1 MRFDVRTFIQTMH
14 YDEDKSKLLNGF
26 EILDVLY
33 IKKDR
38 KAIIKAANSVILPFE
53 IYNGLKRYLNE
64 LTSVAIELYIKAE
77 KESISLCDLT
87 SYLKD
92 FSYRHNDLFKSA
104 FPLSDEDKITI
115 TYDDKKHYDV
125 DESHFAELI
134 TYFHEIG
141 YHNTISFSYIENSEP
156 QTKEMTVKLSN
167 ELPKKENIPS
177 MNNKP
182 KYRKVKPENYLKVT
196 IDDLK
201 EEMDHIYIEG
211 IIFKVDNI
219 TTKTNKTIQT
229 LYIKDVD
236 NAVIAKIFENSRF
249 DKEALALNK
258 EGKMAKFYGSYRYDS
273 FSNDHMFFV
282 EAIQFVDF
290 DDSLH
295 DDASD
300 KRIELHAH
308 TNKSEMDGVC
318 EAEEIVKAAF
328 DMGHEAVAITDHFV
342 TQAFPRA
349 QKMADSCLKK
359 NPDRKFKV
367 LYGCEFNMV
376 DERLNIVYNPDDKI
390 LAEAEYIIFDLETT
404 GLSTRF
410 DRIIEFGAVLMH
422 KGAILE
428 RKDFFVNPMMKLD
441 DHISRLTNIKD
452 SDVQKAR
459 TFSECK
465 DEILDFIRD
474 RILVAHNAS
483 FDFGFLNEELKR
495 IGEKPLTN
503 TVIDTLDLARS
514 MFKRR
519 SYRLGNMAKQYGVE
533 YNEEVAHR
541 ADYDA
546 EVLAGVF
553 NLMLKDTRKDGVIT
567 ADDLANYQDELAYVR
582 KMAYHTNVLCKNKA
596 GLKDLFKLVSIA
608 HTKTL
613 AVFSG
618 KSGKGEGG
626 EVVAEPRIFRNTLAE
641 YRENL
646 LIGSGCLNGE
656 IFELAQTRSKEE
668 LMRAM
673 AFYDYIEVQPL
684 ENYRHLYE
692 YRKSF
697 SKERLKDIIRSIIEA
712 AMESGKIIVA
722 TGDLHYVK
730 KDEKILRDVYIN
742 ALAIGGS
749 HHPLFIYDRDI
760 RSRAVMPDQHFRNTE
775 EMLASFAWLEDEELI
790 RAIVIDNPKKI
801 ASMCDVIRPIHDKL
815 YTPVIEGS
823 DDKLRKIVYDR
834 AHELY
839 GEKLDEIIE
848 KRLEKEL
855 NAIIGNGYGVIYYV
869 SHLLVKKSNDDGYL
883 VGSRGSVGS
892 SLVATMAKITE
903 VNPLPAHY
911 VCPKCHYLRWEK
923 NYASGYNLPDALCPV
938 CGEHLKGDGQDIPF
952 ETFLGF
958 DGDKVPDIDL
968 NFSSE
973 YQDKAH
979 LFTREVFGEDHV
991 FRAGTIS
998 TVAEK
1003 TAFGYVSGYQEEK
1016 GIANMSKAQR
1026 QRLASGCE
1034 GVKRTTGQHPGGII
1048 VIPSYMDVYDFTPV
1062 QYPANDPNSVWR
1074 TTHFDFHEIHDNV
1087 LKFDILG
1094 HVDPTAMRLLQN
1106 ISGIDP
1112 KTIPMNDPK
1121 VMSLFY
1127 SSKALDIQNDIY
1139 DEPTGAC
1146 GLPEF
1151 GTRFVRRILELTH
1164 PSTFS
1169 DLVQISGLSHGTDV
1183 WNNNAKDLIEEGIA
1197 LKDVIGCRDDIMG
1210 TMLSYNLPSKA
1221 AFDIMEKVRK
1231 GKGLTAEQEAMMLE
1245 HDVPKWYIES
1255 CKKIKYMFPKA
1266 HAVAYVIMAVRIAW
1280 FKVYYPEYYYVSYF
1294 SLRCDAYDI
1303 AIMTKDAESIKR
1315 RMDELNEKMMSKE
1328 PGNQASKKERDLFDT
1343 LEICFEMVSRGYRLT
1358 NIDIER
1364 SLATEFLVNPDD
1376 RHEIIPPFKVLDGL
1390 GDNVAESIVKAR
1402 ENNAF
1407 ISKEDLMN
1415 RTQLSYT
1422 LLKKM
1427 EELHILD
1434 SLDDEN
1440 QMTLF

>member
-1 MRFDVRTFIQTMH
+1 MFEIKE
-14 YDEDKSKLLNGF
+14 YLKSKEYTADKERYFVNF
-26 EILDVLY
+26 KVIDVLY
-33 IKKDR
+33 LKKQD
-38 KAIIKAANSVILPFE
+38 KVIIKASNNDVLPFE
-53 IYNGLKRYLNE
+53 LYEELSDYFKGLLNVE
-64 LTSVAIELYIKAE
+64 VSLYINAE
-77 KESISLCDLT
+77 NENLSLCDLT
-87 SYLKD
+87 SYVKHYSLK
-92 FSYRHNDLFKSA
+92 HNCLFKSA
-104 FPLSDEDKITI
+104 LPIFKDDKIAI
-115 TYDDKKHYDV
+115 TYDDVKHYEEDK
-125 DESHFAELI
+125 DHFEDLI
-134 TYFHEIG
+134 AYFHDIG
-141 YHNTISFSYIENSEP
+141 YHDTITFSYAE
-156 QTKEMTVKLSN
+156 TKEAANKEISYTVSN
-167 ELPKKENIPS
+167 ERPKVEVKNET
-177 MNNKP
+177 P
-182 KYRKVKPENYLKVT
+182 KYRKPKINNYEKAV
-196 IDDLK
+196 IDDLY
-201 EEMDHIYIEG
+201 EGMDHIYVEG

-219 TTKTNKTIQT
+219 TTKNNKIIQT
-229 LYIKDVD
+229 LYIKDID
-236 NAVIAKIFENSRF
+236 NAMIAKLFENAKF

-258 EGKMAKFYGSYRYDS
+258 EGKKAKFYGSYRHDNYT
-273 FSNDHMFFV
+273 NDNLFFV
-282 EAIQFVDF
+282 DAIEFMEY
-290 DDSLH
+290 DDSLK
-295 DDASD
+295 DEAEE

-328 DMGHEAVAITDHFV
+328 DMGHEAVAITDHYV

-349 QKMADSCLKK
+349 QKMAASLLKK
-359 NPDRKFKV
+359 EPERKFKV

-376 DERLNIVYNPDDKI
+376 DERLNIVYNAKDVD
-390 LAEAEYIIFDLETT
+390 LTNAEYVVFDLETT
-404 GLSTRF
+404 GLSTHF
-410 DRIIEFGAVLMH
+410 DKIIEFGAVLMH

-428 RKDFFVNPMMKLD
+428 RKDFFINPKRKLD
-441 DHISRLTNIKD
+441 ESITALTNIKD
-452 SDVQKAR
+452 SDVKDAR
-459 TFSECK
+459 PFEECK
-465 DEILDFIRD
+465 DEILDFVRG

-495 IGEKPLTN
+495 INEKPLDN
-503 TVIDTLDLARS
+503 IVIDTLDLARS

-519 SYRLGNMAKQYGVE
+519 SYRLGNIAKQYGVE
-533 YNEEVAHR
+533 YDEEVAHR

-546 EVLAGVF
+546 GVLADVF
-553 NLMLKDTRKDGVIT
+553 NLMLKDAKKEGVKT
-567 ADDLANYQDELAYVR
+567 ALDLADFQDDKAYV
-582 KMAYHTNVLCKNKA
+582 KKIAYHTNVLCKNKN

-618 KSGKGEGG
+618 KMGKGEGS
-626 EVVAEPRIFRNTLAE
+626 EIAAEPRIFRNTLNE
-641 YRENL
+641 YRKDL

-656 IFELAQTRSKEE
+656 IFEIAQTRSLEE
-668 LMRAM
+668 LEKAM

-684 ENYRHLYE
+684 ENYRHLVE
-692 YRKSF
+692 YRQSF
-697 SKERLKDIIRSIIEA
+697 TYERLKDIIKTIIQTA
-712 AMESGKIIVA
+712 LKLNKLIVA
-722 TGDLHYVK
+722 SGDVHYVK

-742 ALAIGGS
+742 ALAIGGA
-749 HHPLFIYDRDI
+749 HHPLFIYNKDVRHKAI
-760 RSRAVMPDQHFRNTE
+760 MPDQHFRNTS
-775 EMLASFAWLEDEELI
+775 EMLESFKWLEDEQLVK
-790 RAIVIDNPKKI
+790 ALVIDNPKKI
-801 ASMCDVIRPIHDKL
+801 ASMCEVINPIHDKL

-823 DDKLRKIVYDR
+823 DDKLRKIVYDK

-848 KRLEKEL
+848 KRLKKEL
-855 NAIIGNGYGVIYYV
+855 DAIIGNGYGVIYYV
-869 SHLLVKKSNDDGYL
+869 SHLLVKKSNEDGYL

-892 SLVATMAKITE
+892 SLVATMAGITE

-911 VCPKCHYLRWEK
+911 ICPHCHYLKWE
-923 NYASGYNLPDALCPV
+923 NEYASGYNLPNAKCPV
-938 CGEHLKGDGQDIPF
+938 CGHDLRGDGQDIPF

-958 DGDKVPDIDL
+958 NGDKVPDIDL
-968 NFSSE
+968 NFSGE

-1003 TAFGYVSGYQEEK
+1003 TAFGYVSGYQEEMD
-1016 GIANMSKAQR
+1016 IPNMSKAQR

-1048 VIPSYMDVYDFTPV
+1048 VIPNYMDVYDFTPV
-1062 QYPANDPNSVWR
+1062 QYPANDPSSVWR

-1112 KTIPMNDPK
+1112 KSIPMNDPK

-1197 LKDVIGCRDDIMG
+1197 LKDVIGCRDDIMV
-1210 TMLSYNLPSKA
+1210 TMLSYGLPSKA

-1231 GKGLTAEQEAMMLE
+1231 GKGLSEEQEKMMLE

-1280 FKVYYPEYYYVSYF
+1280 FKVYYPQYYYVSYF

-1303 AIMTKDAESIKR
+1303 AIMTKDAKTIKNK
-1315 RMDELNEKMMSKE
+1315 MDYLLEKMNSKE
-1328 PGNQASKKERDLFDT
+1328 IGNTASKKERDLYDT
-1343 LEICFEMVSRGYRLT
+1343 LEICFEMASRGYRLA
-1358 NIDIER
+1358 NIDINR
-1364 SLATEFLVNPDD
+1364 SLAKEFLVNPEDD
-1376 RHEIIPPFKVLDGL
+1376 HEIIPPFIVLDGL
-1390 GDNVAESIVKAR
+1390 GENVAESIVKAR
-1402 ENNAF
+1402 KENAF

-1427 EELHILD
+1427 DELNILKD
-1434 SLDDEN
+1434 LDEEN